1 MNVRLSSLCL
11 LIGLLVFVDHIA
23 ASRPSPLQDGFP
35 SPPTDR
41 SMIYIGTGANTL
53 ETLPFETGTTP
64 LKTDQVA
71 GSDKTS
77 YIEVNGAVS
86 EKAVNN
92 ALPRFYL
99 FVSDTANVH
108 PPFIVRLTQK
118 NGARRVTAMSQ
129 KGLKGFAVNTGD
141 IIKPH
146 YRVLSHVEDTL
157 YMEITPRESLPPGE
171 YAIIGTSLQRIATFH
186 IATPSGQ

>member
-1 MNVRLSSLCL
+1 
-11 LIGLLVFVDHIA
+11 
-23 ASRPSPLQDGFP
+23 
-35 SPPTDR
+35 
-41 SMIYIGTGANTL
+41 MIYVGAAANTL
-53 ETLPFETGTTP
+53 DPLPFEMGTTP

-77 YIEVNGAVS
+77 YIELKGAGS
-86 EKAVNN
+86 EKSINN
-92 ALPRFYL
+92 SLPRIYL

-118 NGARRVTAMSQ
+118 NSARRVTVTSQ

-146 YRVLSHVEDTL
+146 YRVLSDVGNSL

-171 YAIIGTSLQRIATFH
+171 YAIIGTSLQRIATFRV
-186 IATPSGQ
+186 ATPGQ